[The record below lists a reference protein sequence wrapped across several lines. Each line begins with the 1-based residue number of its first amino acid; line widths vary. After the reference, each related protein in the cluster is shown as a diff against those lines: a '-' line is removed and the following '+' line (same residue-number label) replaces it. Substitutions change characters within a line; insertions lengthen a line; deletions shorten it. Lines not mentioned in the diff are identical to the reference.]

1 MGEPP
6 TATNPG
12 ALEYYKEQLTH
23 GRHTETQRSTA
34 AGLTFAFA
42 GVIIGKLLEKP
53 HLTRD
58 LLPYTVTLFL
68 IGIFTLLL
76 TAKLYERFKLHN
88 TIARHARNAYDPGL
102 AGFRQKAELE
112 HKKNFPHLYKMR
124 LHVVWNS
131 FFLIISALGLGWT
144 LAIVIFGT

>member
-1 MGEPP
+1 VVK
-6 TATNPG
+6 
-12 ALEYYKEQLTH
+12 Y

-53 HLTRD
+53 QLTRD

-88 TIARHARNAYDPGL
+88 TIAKHARNAYDPSL
-102 AGFRQKAELE
+102 ALFRQQAERE
-112 HKKNFPHLYKMR
+112 HKQKFPRLYEMK
-124 LHVVWNS
+124 LHIVWNS

-144 LAIVIFGT
+144 LAILVFGE